1 MEKLRITLAQYS
13 RWQPYGVY
21 VDRMEGHLE
30 SDFSVS
36 VENAK
41 ALLEGIGKE
50 ICDAKCIALANAPAI
65 SVVLKT
71 AFRALGYNGEQLV
84 TQVSTSLAN
93 IGQLIGTLRNEISP
107 TSHGKSL
114 KELSD
119 RNEKVDSLTRDFLI
133 DSTLVV
139 AVFLIRAFEERNG
152 DVAAPAAGAG
162 AADALP
168 EYDDQ
173 EDFNSFWD
181 DSFGEFSMGQYS
193 YPASEILFRVDLQAY
208 QAEYK
213 DFMQSEQQPAEAADV
228 QREQP

>member
-50 ICDAKCIALANAPAI
+50 ICDAKCIPLTNAPAI
-65 SVVLKT
+65 SAVLKT

-119 RNEKVDSLTRDFLI
+119 RNDRVDLLTRDFLI

-152 DVAAPAAGAG
+152 DVAPPAAGA
-162 AADALP
+162 ADVLP

-173 EDFNSFWD
+173 EDFNNYWD
-181 DSFGEFSMGQYS
+181 ESFGEFSMGQYS

-213 DFMQSEQQPAEAADV
+213 DFMESEQQPAEAADL

>member
-1 MEKLRITLAQYS
+1 MEKLKATLAQYS

-21 VDRMEGHLE
+21 VDRIEGHLE

-50 ICDAKCIALANAPAI
+50 ICDAKCVALANAPAI
-65 SVVLKT
+65 HVVLKT

-93 IGQLIGTLRNEISP
+93 IGQLIGILRNEISP

-119 RNEKVDSLTRDFLI
+119 RNNKVDLLTRDFLI

-139 AVFLIRAFEERNG
+139 AVFLIRAFEERQTPG
-152 DVAAPAAGAG
+152 LVLVAG
-162 AADALP
+162 AADATSD
-168 EYDDQ
+168 YDNNK
-173 EDFNSFWD
+173 DFNNFGD
-181 DSFGEFSMGQYS
+181 ESFGEFSMGQS
-193 YPASEILFRVDLQAY
+193 SSPASEILFNVDFQVY
-208 QAEYK
+208 QAEHK
-213 DFMQSEQQPAEAADV
+213 AFMNSEDEPTGEDA
-228 QREQP
+228 

>member
-1 MEKLRITLAQYS
+1 MEKLKATLTQYS

-21 VDRMEGHLE
+21 VDRMAGHLE

-50 ICDAKCIALANAPAI
+50 ICDANCIALANAPAI
-65 SVVLKT
+65 GVVLKT

-119 RNEKVDSLTRDFLI
+119 RNGKVDLLTRDFLI

-139 AVFLIRAFEERNG
+139 AVFLIRAFEARRS
-152 DVAAPAAGAG
+152 DVAPPAAGAG
-162 AADALP
+162 AADASP
-168 EYDDQ
+168 EYDDH
-173 EDFNSFWD
+173 EDFNNYWD
-181 DSFGEFSMGQYS
+181 ESFGEFTMGQYS
-193 YPASEILFRVDLQAY
+193 YPASEILFNVDLLAY
-208 QAEYK
+208 KAESRA
-213 DFMQSEQQPAEAADV
+213 FIEAEGEPTGEDA
-228 QREQP
+228 

>member
-1 MEKLRITLAQYS
+1 MEKLRATLVQYS

-30 SDFSVS
+30 SDFSVA

-50 ICDAKCIALANAPAI
+50 ICDAKCIPLANAPAI
-65 SVVLKT
+65 SAVLKT

-119 RNEKVDSLTRDFLI
+119 RNGKVDLLTRDFLI

-139 AVFLIRAFEERNG
+139 AVFLIRAFEEREG
-152 DVAAPAAGAG
+152 DGVAPVAGAG
-162 AADALP
+162 AAETLP
-168 EYDDQ
+168 EYDDH
-173 EDFNSFWD
+173 EDFNNYWD
-181 DSFGEFSMGQYS
+181 ESFGEFTMGQYS
-193 YPASEILFRVDLQAY
+193 YPASEILFNVDLQAY
-208 QAEYK
+208 QVEYK
-213 DFMQSEQQPAEAADV
+213 AFVESDEELAGDASL
-228 QREQP
+228 